1 MIVTV
6 LAIFD
11 EFNLNTPLAKV
22 MKERLNRLA
31 FELQEV
37 QLKSL
42 MATEPLTEDVVIYLS
57 YNPKY
62 TVRWRIVND
71 VSAIVEKE
79 VADRCASLGYIVWKT
94 NQINVFKGNV

>member
-1 MIVTV
+1 MTVTV

-11 EFNLNTPLAKV
+11 EFNPNTPLAKV

-31 FELQEV
+31 LELQEV

-42 MATEPLTEDVVIYLS
+42 IAIEPLTEDVVIYIS

-62 TVRWRIVND
+62 TVRWRVVND
-71 VSAIVEKE
+71 VPAVIEKE
-79 VADRCASLGYIVWKT
+79 VADRCAALGYIVWKT
-94 NQINVFKGNV
+94 NHINVFKGNS